1 MSKPLAGKV
10 ALVTGASRGVGR
22 GIAHELGLAGA
33 TVYVTGRSSG
43 ASTTENRPET
53 IEATAE
59 LVTSSG
65 GKGIAIACDH
75 SDDVQV
81 EALLAKLPDLD
92 LLVNNVWG
100 GYENYDHA
108 TFSDPFWN
116 QPQERFDRM
125 FRTGPRAHLVAA
137 RMAAPRMIARK
148 RGLIVNIAAGDHGRF
163 LGNVPYDL
171 AKSMCS
177 RMAFGMATNLR
188 PHNVAAVGVLPGF
201 TRTERVTDAFSGN
214 PPPITETP
222 RFTGRVV
229 AAMAADANIMQ
240 HSGRVQAGAA
250 WAKVYGIKDID
261 GRSHEPF
268 VLPPEYPAPADRF

>member
-1 MSKPLAGKV
+1 MSKTLDGRV

-33 TVYVTGRSSG
+33 TVYVTGRSVAG
-43 ASTTENRPET
+43 ATTEGRLET
-53 IEATAE
+53 IESTAE
-59 LVTSSG
+59 LVTGAG
-65 GKGIAIACDH
+65 GKGIALACDH
-75 SDDVQV
+75 GDDSQV
-81 EALLAKLPDLD
+81 IALFEKLPDLD

-100 GYENYDHA
+100 GYENYDHT

-116 QPQERFDRM
+116 QPMERFERM
-125 FRTGPRAHLVAA
+125 FRTGPRAHFVAA
-137 RMAAPRMIARK
+137 RLAAPGMIARK

-188 PHNVAAVGVLPGF
+188 PHNVAAVCVLPGF
-201 TRTERVTDAFSGN
+201 TRTERVTDAFSGS
-214 PPPITETP
+214 PPPNTETP

-229 AAMAADANIMQ
+229 AALAADANIMQ
-240 HSGRVQAGAA
+240 YSGRVQAAA
-250 WAKVYGIKDID
+250 SWAKVYGIADID
-261 GRSHEPF
+261 GRAHEPF
-268 VLPPEYPAPADRF
+268 VLPPEYPAPPDRF